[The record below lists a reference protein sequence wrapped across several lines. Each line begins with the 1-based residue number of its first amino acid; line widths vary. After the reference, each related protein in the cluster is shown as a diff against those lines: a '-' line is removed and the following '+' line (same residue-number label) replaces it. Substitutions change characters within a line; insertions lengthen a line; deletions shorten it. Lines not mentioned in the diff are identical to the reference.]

1 MKLEAASW
9 IGPEKDMGSVC
20 PVFWREFSCP
30 KPVSKAEMW
39 LTALG
44 VYEARLNGQRVG
56 DYVLAP
62 GWTAY
67 EKRLQYQQYDITTMI
82 REDNSIMVTVGRG
95 WLRSRMGLGDIEGR
109 MRRPCGIIGAIHI
122 QYEDGSE
129 DLLHTDTSWL
139 CAESRTRFSE
149 IYDGE
154 IYDATFETDN
164 WQSVQVLSWPKETL
178 IPQEGEE
185 IREMERI
192 CAKSVIITPGGETVV
207 DFGQEVTGYV
217 EFTLEA
223 KGHELIRIQHGEVLD
238 KNGNFYNEN
247 YRSAKSE
254 ICYTCKKGTQ
264 TWHPTLTFFG
274 FRYIKIEGL
283 SKVPKPEQFTAIVV
297 YSNIRQ
303 TGTLNCSNSKLNQL
317 FSNIFWGQK
326 GNFLDVPTDCPQ
338 RDERLGW
345 TGDAQVFVKAATY
358 NYDVERFF
366 RKWLRDM
373 AADQRVNGA
382 VGCSVPEYLPDIPPS
397 AAWSDAAT
405 ICPWQIYLT
414 YGNADVLKEQFASMK
429 GWVDYVTNVTTTPCL
444 WTGGKHFGDWL
455 ALDAEL
461 DEYKG
466 ASREEF
472 IASAFYAHS
481 VDLLVRAGKVIGEDV
496 TVYENLHNNIVRAF
510 RKTYPI
516 YLTQTEHALAIQFGL
531 TPDPQ
536 KTADDLAE
544 MVRRIGCKIQT
555 GFVGTPYILHVLSDY
570 GYADIAYSLL
580 LREEY
585 PSWLYSVNKGATT
598 IWEHWDGIKEDGSLW
613 NTIMN
618 SYNHYAYGAVA
629 DWVYEKAA
637 GIQTIETE
645 PGFAKARIAPI
656 PDERLDWLEASI
668 MSRHGEIRSKWISTG
683 NGIRYEIK
691 TAVPATIVIAGKES
705 VVAPGSYTFWS

>member
-1 MKLEAASW
+1 M
-9 IGPEKDMGSVC
+9 
-20 PVFWREFSCP
+20 
-30 KPVSKAEMW
+30 
-39 LTALG
+39 
-44 VYEARLNGQRVG
+44 
-56 DYVLAP
+56 
-62 GWTAY
+62 
-67 EKRLQYQQYDITTMI
+67 
-82 REDNSIMVTVGRG
+82 
-95 WLRSRMGLGDIEGR
+95 
-109 MRRPCGIIGAIHI
+109 
-122 QYEDGSE
+122 
-129 DLLHTDTSWL
+129 
-139 CAESRTRFSE
+139 
-149 IYDGE
+149 
-154 IYDATFETDN
+154 
-164 WQSVQVLSWPKETL
+164 
-178 IPQEGEE
+178 
-185 IREMERI
+185 
-192 CAKSVIITPGGETVV
+192 
-207 DFGQEVTGYV
+207 

-414 YGNADVLKEQFASMK
+414 YGNADVLKDQFASMK

-444 WTGGKHFGDWL
+444 WTGGEHFGDWL
-455 ALDAEL
+455 ALDAKL

-668 MSRHGEIRSKWISTG
+668 MSRHGEIRSKWINTG

-691 TAVPATIVIAGKES
+691 TAVPATIVIAGNES

>member
-9 IGPEKDMGSVC
+9 IGPEKDMGSVS

-82 REDNSIMVTVGRG
+82 REDNSITVTVGRG

-283 SKVPKPEQFTAIVV
+283 SESAETGTV
-297 YSNIRQ
+297 YSHCGVFQYSADGYIELLQ
-303 TGTLNCSNSKLNQL
+303 FQIESAVFQYLLGA
-317 FSNIFWGQK
+317 
-326 GNFLDVPTDCPQ
+326 
-338 RDERLGW
+338 ERK
-345 TGDAQVFVKAATY
+345 FP
-358 NYDVERFF
+358 
-366 RKWLRDM
+366 
-373 AADQRVNGA
+373 
-382 VGCSVPEYLPDIPPS
+382 GC
-397 AAWSDAAT
+397 T
-405 ICPWQIYLT
+405 
-414 YGNADVLKEQFASMK
+414 
-429 GWVDYVTNVTTTPCL
+429 
-444 WTGGKHFGDWL
+444 H
-455 ALDAEL
+455 
-461 DEYKG
+461 
-466 ASREEF
+466 
-472 IASAFYAHS
+472 
-481 VDLLVRAGKVIGEDV
+481 
-496 TVYENLHNNIVRAF
+496 
-510 RKTYPI
+510 
-516 YLTQTEHALAIQFGL
+516 GL
-531 TPDPQ
+531 SP
-536 KTADDLAE
+536 
-544 MVRRIGCKIQT
+544 
-555 GFVGTPYILHVLSDY
+555 
-570 GYADIAYSLL
+570 
-580 LREEY
+580 
-585 PSWLYSVNKGATT
+585 
-598 IWEHWDGIKEDGSLW
+598 
-613 NTIMN
+613 
-618 SYNHYAYGAVA
+618 
-629 DWVYEKAA
+629 
-637 GIQTIETE
+637 
-645 PGFAKARIAPI
+645 AR
-656 PDERLDWLEASI
+656 
-668 MSRHGEIRSKWISTG
+668 
-683 NGIRYEIK
+683 
-691 TAVPATIVIAGKES
+691 
-705 VVAPGSYTFWS
+705 

>member
-414 YGNADVLKEQFASMK
+414 YGNADVLKDQFASMK

-444 WTGGKHFGDWL
+444 WTGGEHFGDWL
-455 ALDAEL
+455 ALDAKL

-668 MSRHGEIRSKWISTG
+668 MSRHGEIRSKWINTG
-683 NGIRYEIK
+683 NGIRYEIQ

>member
-414 YGNADVLKEQFASMK
+414 YGNADVLKDQFASMK

-444 WTGGKHFGDWL
+444 WTGGEHFGDWL

-536 KTADDLAE
+536 KTADNLAE

>member
-254 ICYTCKKGTQ
+254 ICYTCKKGMQ

-414 YGNADVLKEQFASMK
+414 YGNADVLKDQFASMK

-444 WTGGKHFGDWL
+444 WTGGEHFGDWL

-629 DWVYEKAA
+629 DWVYE
-637 GIQTIETE
+637 
-645 PGFAKARIAPI
+645 
-656 PDERLDWLEASI
+656 
-668 MSRHGEIRSKWISTG
+668 
-683 NGIRYEIK
+683 
-691 TAVPATIVIAGKES
+691 
-705 VVAPGSYTFWS
+705 

>member
-217 EFTLEA
+217 KFTLEA

-444 WTGGKHFGDWL
+444 WTGGEHFGDWL

-510 RKTYPI
+510 RNAYPV
-516 YLTQTEHALAIQFGL
+516 YMTQTEHALAIQFGL
-531 TPDPQ
+531 APNPQ

-668 MSRHGEIRSKWISTG
+668 MSRHGEIRSKWINTG

>member
-1 MKLEAASW
+1 MKLQAASW
-9 IGPEKDMGSVC
+9 ICPKEDMGSVC
-20 PVFWREFSCP
+20 PVFWKEFSCP
-30 KPVSKAEMW
+30 KPVIKAEMW

-67 EKRLQYQQYDITTMI
+67 EKRLQYQQYDITKLLQ
-82 REDNSIMVTVGRG
+82 ENNSITVTVGRG
-95 WLRSRMGLGDIEGR
+95 WMRSRIGAGDIEGR
-109 MRRPCGIIGAIHI
+109 MRQPCGILGAIHI
-122 QYEDGSE
+122 LYYDGSE
-129 DLLHTDTSWL
+129 DILHTDSSWV
-139 CAESRTRFSE
+139 CAESGTRFSE

-154 IYDATFETDN
+154 IHDATFEPEN
-164 WQSVQVLSWPKETL
+164 WQSVRVLSWPKEIL
-178 IPQEGEE
+178 IPQEGDE
-185 IREMERI
+185 IREMERVS
-192 CAKSVIITPGGETVV
+192 AKSVIITPRGETVV

-217 EFTLEA
+217 EFTVEA
-223 KGHELIRIQHGEVLD
+223 KGQEQIRIQHGEVLD
-238 KNGNFYNEN
+238 KDGNFYNEN

-254 ICYTCKKGTQ
+254 IRYTCKEGIQ

-283 SKVPKPEQFTAIVV
+283 AEMPKPEQFTAIVV

-373 AADQRVNGA
+373 AADQRDNGA
-382 VGCSVPEYLPDIPPS
+382 VGCSVPEYLPGIPPS

-429 GWVDYVTNVTTTPCL
+429 GWVDYVTNVTTTPYL
-444 WTGGKHFGDWL
+444 WTGGEHFGDWL

-481 VDLLVRAGKVIGEDV
+481 VDLLVRAGKVIGKDV
-496 TVYENLHNNIVRAF
+496 AYYEALHNNIVRAF
-510 RKTYPI
+510 RNAYPV
-516 YLTQTEHALAIQFGL
+516 YMTQTEYALAIQFGL
-531 TPDPQ
+531 APNPQ

-580 LREEY
+580 LREAY

-637 GIQTIETE
+637 GIQTVEAE
-645 PGFAKARIAPI
+645 PGFAKVRIAPS
-656 PDERLDWLEASI
+656 PDERLEWLEASI
-668 MSRHGEIRSKWISTG
+668 MSRHGEIRSKWTNTG

>member
-414 YGNADVLKEQFASMK
+414 YGNADVLKDQFASMK

-444 WTGGKHFGDWL
+444 WTGGEHFGDWL

-510 RKTYPI
+510 QKTYPI

-555 GFVGTPYILHVLSDY
+555 GFVGTPYIHNVAERGKIIIAVQTVHTVIDGDQPDTALPQNLHDLTDFQIVASQAAHVLYDDGLHPSGLDFLHHRQKA
-570 GYADIAYSLL
+570 GTVKAGSRYAVIGEVGRVRQS
-580 LREEY
+580 
-585 PSWLYSVNKGATT
+585 
-598 IWEHWDGIKEDGSLW
+598 
-613 NTIMN
+613 
-618 SYNHYAYGAVA
+618 
-629 DWVYEKAA
+629 
-637 GIQTIETE
+637 
-645 PGFAKARIAPI
+645 I
-656 PDERLDWLEASI
+656 P
-668 MSRHGEIRSKWISTG
+668 
-683 NGIRYEIK
+683 
-691 TAVPATIVIAGKES
+691 AGKLL
-705 VVAPGSYTFWS
+705 

>member
-254 ICYTCKKGTQ
+254 ICYTCKKGMQ

-444 WTGGKHFGDWL
+444 WTGGEHFGDWL

>member
-414 YGNADVLKEQFASMK
+414 YGNADVLKDQFASMK

-444 WTGGKHFGDWL
+444 WTGGEHFGDWL

-668 MSRHGEIRSKWISTG
+668 MSRHGEIRSKWI
-683 NGIRYEIK
+683 
-691 TAVPATIVIAGKES
+691 TAS
-705 VVAPGSYTFWS
+705 VLIGFDIL

>member
-414 YGNADVLKEQFASMK
+414 YGNADVLKDQFASMK

-444 WTGGKHFGDWL
+444 WTGGEHFGDWL

-536 KTADDLAE
+536 KTADNLAE

-570 GYADIAYSLL
+570 GYKL
-580 LREEY
+580 Y
-585 PSWLYSVNKGATT
+585 P
-598 IWEHWDGIKEDGSLW
+598 
-613 NTIMN
+613 
-618 SYNHYAYGAVA
+618 
-629 DWVYEKAA
+629 
-637 GIQTIETE
+637 
-645 PGFAKARIAPI
+645 
-656 PDERLDWLEASI
+656 
-668 MSRHGEIRSKWISTG
+668 
-683 NGIRYEIK
+683 
-691 TAVPATIVIAGKES
+691 
-705 VVAPGSYTFWS
+705 

>member
-1 MKLEAASW
+1 
-9 IGPEKDMGSVC
+9 
-20 PVFWREFSCP
+20 
-30 KPVSKAEMW
+30 
-39 LTALG
+39 
-44 VYEARLNGQRVG
+44 
-56 DYVLAP
+56 
-62 GWTAY
+62 
-67 EKRLQYQQYDITTMI
+67 
-82 REDNSIMVTVGRG
+82 
-95 WLRSRMGLGDIEGR
+95 
-109 MRRPCGIIGAIHI
+109 
-122 QYEDGSE
+122 
-129 DLLHTDTSWL
+129 
-139 CAESRTRFSE
+139 
-149 IYDGE
+149 
-154 IYDATFETDN
+154 
-164 WQSVQVLSWPKETL
+164 
-178 IPQEGEE
+178 
-185 IREMERI
+185 
-192 CAKSVIITPGGETVV
+192 
-207 DFGQEVTGYV
+207 
-217 EFTLEA
+217 
-223 KGHELIRIQHGEVLD
+223 
-238 KNGNFYNEN
+238 
-247 YRSAKSE
+247 
-254 ICYTCKKGTQ
+254 
-264 TWHPTLTFFG
+264 
-274 FRYIKIEGL
+274 
-283 SKVPKPEQFTAIVV
+283 
-297 YSNIRQ
+297 
-303 TGTLNCSNSKLNQL
+303 
-317 FSNIFWGQK
+317 
-326 GNFLDVPTDCPQ
+326 
-338 RDERLGW
+338 
-345 TGDAQVFVKAATY
+345 
-358 NYDVERFF
+358 
-366 RKWLRDM
+366 M

-414 YGNADVLKEQFASMK
+414 YGNADVLKDQFASMK

-444 WTGGKHFGDWL
+444 WTGGEHFGDWL
-455 ALDAEL
+455 ALDAKL

-668 MSRHGEIRSKWISTG
+668 MSRHGEIRSKWINTG

-691 TAVPATIVIAGKES
+691 TAVPATIVIAGNES

>member
-414 YGNADVLKEQFASMK
+414 YGNADVLKDQFASMK

-444 WTGGKHFGDWL
+444 WTGGEHFGDWL